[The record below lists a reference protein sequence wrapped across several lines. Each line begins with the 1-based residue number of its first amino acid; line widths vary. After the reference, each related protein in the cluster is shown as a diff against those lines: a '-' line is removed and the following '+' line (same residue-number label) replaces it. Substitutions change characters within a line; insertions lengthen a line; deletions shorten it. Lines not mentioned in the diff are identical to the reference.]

1 MATNYNPKIVMD
13 GLVVHVDAGN
23 IKSYP
28 GSGKTLKDLS
38 GKGLDLSTTGTFN
51 TSTDATTAGTIY
63 DHNGSSNIQ
72 TATFTPISSLTWS
85 IIWWIRT
92 TGTPPSNYRGIIR
105 IMDSNAGTGSNY
117 PGYYWQTDQR
127 TTTNSYIHEYQR
139 MWNGTTADAAW
150 SSANIVDTADWGSQA
165 WFCCGV
171 SHNKSVGGNGVYKNY
186 KNGSLIT
193 TRTNTLDVSGYGDIN
208 QIKFNTSNGNSI
220 FMGAV
225 SLYNRVFTDLEFEQN
240 FNALKGRYGY

>member
-85 IIWWIRT
+85 IIWWIRS
-92 TGTPPSNYRGIIR
+92 TGAPPSNYRAIIR
-105 IMDSNAGTGSNY
+105 LKDSNSGTGSNY
-117 PGYYWQTDQR
+117 PGYYWGTDNR
-127 TTTNSYIHEYQR
+127 TTTNSYIHEYQKA
-139 MWNGTTADAAW
+139 WNGTDNQTNW
-150 SSANIVDTADWGSQA
+150 SAGNIVATADWGSQA

-171 SHNKSVGGNGVYKNY
+171 SHNKPAGGNGVFKNY
-186 KNGSLIT
+186 ENGSRKS
-193 TRTNTLDVSGYGDIN
+193 TRTNTLPYAYGDIN
-208 QIKFNTSNGNSI
+208 HLIFNISSGNSVY
-220 FMGAV
+220 MGAV
-225 SLYNRVFTDLEFEQN
+225 SLYNRVLTDLEFEQN